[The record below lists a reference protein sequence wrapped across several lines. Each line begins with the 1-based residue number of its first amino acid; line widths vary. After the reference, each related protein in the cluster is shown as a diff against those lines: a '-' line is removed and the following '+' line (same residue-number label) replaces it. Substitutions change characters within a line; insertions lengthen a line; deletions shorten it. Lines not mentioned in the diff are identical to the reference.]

1 LHEASPLGVIGGDIQ
16 GFPNGRRLADD
27 VVDIEIL
34 ALAGVSD
41 AMDLGD
47 AAALADGDGVRT
59 NDNEF
64 GDVFPY
70 VAGPNTQAVN
80 QTGGNGRPD
89 DDNGNG
95 NGGGGAGAVAAAA
108 GGSGGPGGLVIP
120 ALTGGAA
127 LLLIG
132 AGGISL
138 LRERKPRRRP
148 VAVPE
153 A

>member
-1 LHEASPLGVIGGDIQ
+1 
-16 GFPNGRRLADD
+16 
-27 VVDIEIL
+27 
-34 ALAGVSD
+34 
-41 AMDLGD
+41 
-47 AAALADGDGVRT
+47 
-59 NDNEF
+59 
-64 GDVFPY
+64 
-70 VAGPNTQAVN
+70 VN

-89 DDNGNG
+89 DGKGNG
-95 NGGGGAGAVAAAA
+95 NGGAGAVAAAA

-138 LRERKPRRRP
+138 LRERTPRRRP